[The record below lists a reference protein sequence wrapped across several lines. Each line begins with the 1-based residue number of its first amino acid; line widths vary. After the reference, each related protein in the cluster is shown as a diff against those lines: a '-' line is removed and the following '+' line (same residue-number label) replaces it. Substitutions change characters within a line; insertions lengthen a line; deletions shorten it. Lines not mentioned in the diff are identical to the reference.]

1 MADRMTGFAGVS
13 YRFLRALRTGALQ
26 LAGPVEATVRRL
38 RSAPALPPLWLRRHS
53 GKVALFESAALDT
66 ARLIREAN
74 FVRPDDLVLDLG
86 CGPGAM
92 APHIATML
100 GPRGRY
106 CGIDVHA
113 RSVQWCRK
121 QLGEDRRFEFLV
133 AEIATPY
140 SERRFAP
147 PTSYRFPLEDA
158 TVGFALAKSL
168 FTHLLPAE
176 AQHYLHEL
184 RRVLIPGRYLF
195 LTAFLFE
202 PGSVPAFR
210 YGDEADGVRWRR
222 SGRPHAGIAYEKR
235 RFLHMIAEARL
246 RVSDFGAIFYPGRR
260 RELLGQDII
269 VLERA

>member
-1 MADRMTGFAGVS
+1 MADLVSGFAGTSFRV
-13 YRFLRALRTGALQ
+13 LRALRTGALQ
-26 LAGPVEATVRRL
+26 LVGPVEATVRRL
-38 RSAPALPPLWLRRHS
+38 RNAPELPPLWLRRHS
-53 GKVALFESAALDT
+53 GRVALFESAARDT

-92 APHIATML
+92 APHIASML

-113 RSVQWCRK
+113 RSVQWCREH
-121 QLGEDRRFEFLV
+121 LGDDRRFEFLR
-133 AEIATPY
+133 AEVATPY
-140 SERRFAP
+140 SERRFAS
-147 PTSYRFPLEDA
+147 PTSYHFPLEDA

-184 RRVLIPGRYLF
+184 RRVLIPGRHLF

-202 PGSVPAFR
+202 PGGVPAFKYR
-210 YGDEADGVRWRR
+210 DEAAGVRWRR
-222 SGRPHAGIAYEKR
+222 SGRPHAGIAYEKG
-235 RFLHMIAEARL
+235 RFLNMVAEARL
-246 RVSDFGAIFYPGRR
+246 RMSDFGAIFHPGREK
-260 RELLGQDII
+260 ELVGQDII
-269 VLERA
+269 VLKRA